1 MAQNEKIPQ
10 DSRAEESVLVSIIL
24 SPEHRGKAFEMLDAE
39 DFYSAANRIIFEKCK
54 QIKGNSSEIQTTDI
68 YAALTKDDKK
78 YVKAEFLYTL
88 LDSIPLAVNI
98 EAYIKKLKDAARYR
112 RAIELAHAI
121 SKNAYKAD
129 SRKIENF
136 AKKILIESCEHKQPA
151 TFKEDKNLDFP
162 YTSMTG
168 AAGYFAD
175 ILKDHVEVP
184 PQFFFMSYLTC
195 LGAVLSPNLRI
206 NTVLDTQPRLYTLLV
221 GESAT
226 DRKSTCINLTTKLF
240 KKYISGFKIH
250 FGIGSPE
257 GLQKLVEE
265 DEETD
270 TPTSLLMVFDEFKAF
285 CDKAGIR
292 NSVLLPA
299 INTLFESNIFENVT
313 KKNHINIQNAHV
325 SVLAATTL
333 ETFENIYD
341 PKFIQIGFP
350 NRVFVIIGTAEKQ
363 YSIPPQ
369 IPADEEQILVE
380 NLVAV
385 LKHVGT
391 GLVLDLTPD
400 AYQFYDDWYMNLSES
415 VHAKRL
421 DTYSLRLAMILAVNN
436 LKHEIDLE
444 TIKQATALCDWQL
457 QVRKRYDPIEAE
469 SSIAHME
476 EKIRRHLSAGPLP
489 ERVLKQKTSYNK
501 KGLWVWESATKN
513 LQRANEI
520 FYNKRDRV
528 WEVGS
533 CWL

>member
-1 MAQNEKIPQ
+1 
-10 DSRAEESVLVSIIL
+10 
-24 SPEHRGKAFEMLDAE
+24 
-39 DFYSAANRIIFEKCK
+39 
-54 QIKGNSSEIQTTDI
+54 
-68 YAALTKDDKK
+68 
-78 YVKAEFLYTL
+78 
-88 LDSIPLAVNI
+88 
-98 EAYIKKLKDAARYR
+98 
-112 RAIELAHAI
+112 
-121 SKNAYKAD
+121 
-129 SRKIENF
+129 
-136 AKKILIESCEHKQPA
+136 
-151 TFKEDKNLDFP
+151 
-162 YTSMTG
+162 MTG

-175 ILKDHVEVP
+175 VLKDHVEVP

-195 LGAVLSPNLRI
+195 LGAVLSPVLKI
-206 NTVLDTQPRLYTLLV
+206 KTVLDTQSRLYMLLV

-226 DRKSTCINLTTKLF
+226 DRKSTCINLTTKF
-240 KKYISGFKIH
+240 FRRNVDRFKIH
-250 FGIGSPE
+250 YGIGSPE

-265 DEETD
+265 EESPD
-270 TPTSLLMVFDEFKAF
+270 TPKSLLMVFDEFKAF

-313 KKNHINIQNAHV
+313 KKNHINIQNAHI

-350 NRVFVIIGTAEKQ
+350 NRVFTVIGTAEKQ

-369 IPADEEQILVE
+369 IPENEEKILVD
-380 NLVAV
+380 NLVEV
-385 LKHVGT
+385 LRHVGA
-391 GLVLDLTPD
+391 GLELNLTPD
-400 AYQFYDDWYMNLSES
+400 AYQFYDHWYMNLSES

-436 LKHEIDLE
+436 LKNEIDLE
-444 TIKQATALCDWQL
+444 ITKQATALCDWQL
-457 QVRKRYDPIEAE
+457 EVRKRYDPIEAE
-469 SSIAHME
+469 SNIAHME

-489 ERVLKQKTSYNK
+489 ERELKQKTSYNK

-520 FYNKRDRV
+520 IYNKRDRV